1 MSNNVVGLMLID
13 APHSALNNAGKDASE
28 RTDNTVRVK
37 SIWKKGVRYPYV
49 SGQALRYW
57 LRETL
62 KEKFDW
68 KMSPIFRKDKIA
80 FTAVN
85 PIDFDDDDV
94 FGYMRAI
101 KGNSEKGTFVYVDN
115 EEMITEDVKFKKDD
129 SVTRISPFKNS
140 PLVSVV
146 GQNPTNDFGV
156 MARHDGDPVPYEHEF
171 YSTILKGIF
180 SIDLESLG
188 VFCESEKTG
197 YRNMYPK
204 LIELAKEKGLTH
216 EEDYWM
222 LDEETR
228 IKRAQDI
235 INALPYL
242 SGGAK
247 NTSHLTDVTPK
258 ILVLA
263 AIDGG
268 NHIFMNIVRE
278 ENGETVFD
286 IDALD
291 EVINEYSGILK
302 TDVFIGLRSG
312 FLKDTQD
319 KIIAYAKEQ
328 DNVQVGTIKEITDK
342 FSEEI
347 PELI

>member
-1 MSNNVVGLMLID
+1 MLID
-13 APHSALNNAGKDASE
+13 APHSALNNAGADAGD
-28 RTDNTVRVK
+28 RTDNIVRVK
-37 SIWKKGVRYPYV
+37 TIRKGITRYPYV

-62 KEKFDW
+62 EEKFDW
-68 KMSPIFRKDKIA
+68 KMSPINREKKIA
-80 FTAVN
+80 FTEAN
-85 PIDFDDDDV
+85 PIEYPDDDA
-94 FGYMRAI
+94 FGYMRAL
-101 KGNSEKGTFVYVDN
+101 K
-115 EEMITEDVKFKKDD
+115 KKDGGT
-129 SVTRISPFKNS
+129 VTRISPLKNS

-156 MARHDGDPVPYEHEF
+156 MARHDEGDPVPYEHEF

-180 SIDLESLG
+180 SIDLSSLG

-197 YRNMYPK
+197 YRNMYPG
-204 LIELAKEKGLTH
+204 LVELAEEKGLTH

-222 LDEETR
+222 LDDETR

-278 ENGETVFD
+278 ENGETIFD

-291 EVINEYSGILK
+291 EVINEYSDILK
-302 TDVFIGLRSG
+302 TDVFIGLRKG

-319 KIIAYAKEQ
+319 KIIEYANSK
-328 DNVQVGTIKEITDK
+328 DNVHVGTVKEMTDK

-347 PELI
+347 PKLI

>member
-13 APHSALNNAGKDASE
+13 APHSALNNAGSDAGD
-28 RTDNTVRVK
+28 RTDNIVRVK
-37 SIWKKGVRYPYV
+37 TIRKGMTRYPYV
-49 SGQALRYW
+49 SGQAFRYW

-62 KEKFDW
+62 EEKFDW
-68 KMSPIFRKDKIA
+68 EMSPINREKKIA
-80 FTAVN
+80 FTEAN
-85 PIDFDDDDV
+85 PIEYPDDDA
-94 FGYMRAI
+94 FGYMRAL
-101 KGNSEKGTFVYVDN
+101 K
-115 EEMITEDVKFKKDD
+115 KKDGGT
-129 SVTRISPFKNS
+129 VTRISPLKNS

-156 MARHDGDPVPYEHEF
+156 MARQDGDPVPYEHEF

-180 SIDLESLG
+180 SIDLGSLG

-197 YRNMYPK
+197 YRNMYPNLVK
-204 LIELAKEKGLTH
+204 LAEEKGLNYT
-216 EEDYWM
+216 EDNWI
-222 LDEETR
+222 LDDETR

-278 ENGETVFD
+278 ENGETIFD

-291 EVINEYSGILK
+291 EIINEYSDILK
-302 TDVFIGLRSG
+302 TDIFIGLRSG

-319 KIIAYAKEQ
+319 KIIEYATGKE
-328 DNVQVGTIKEITDK
+328 NIQVGTIKEMTDK
-342 FSEEI
+342 FAEEI
-347 PELI
+347 PKLI